1 MELRYKREVAVGAML
16 VMGTLAFIAL
26 MMWLRGKSFRA
37 SVIVPVSFEDVMG
50 LKPGDPVRTS
60 GVRVGSVKKIE
71 LVSPGNVRVYL
82 DVHDGPPPKADA
94 KVKILSQDLFGA
106 RFIDY
111 NPGTEDRALPADTVL
126 HGGRAQ
132 DMGEMA
138 EALGSRT
145 TRLLDSANAM
155 TQMVSRELR
164 VTLRNTQTLL
174 GTLNTGANTST
185 RELVGVLE
193 NLRGAIQRVDL
204 LVQQNGPAASRAVAG
219 MANTTARA
227 DTMMRSL
234 QRTSAT
240 LDSVLAK
247 INNGRGPA
255 AALLNDSTV
264 VQNLMQ
270 TNAALR
276 DLLTDFRANPG
287 RYIRLRL
294 F

>member
-26 MMWLRGKSFRA
+26 MMWLRGKSFRR
-37 SVIVPVSFEDVMG
+37 SVIVPVTFSDVMG

-60 GVRVGSVKKIE
+60 GVRVGAVKRIE
-71 LVSPGNVRVYL
+71 LVSPGNVTVYL
-82 DVHDGPPPKADA
+82 DVHDGPPPKEDA
-94 KVKILSQDLFGA
+94 KVRILSQDLFGA

-111 NPGTEDRALPADTVL
+111 NPGVAERALPADTLL

-138 EALGSRT
+138 EALGART

-155 TQMVSRELR
+155 TVMVSRELR
-164 VTLRNTQTLL
+164 VTLRNAQTLL
-174 GTLNTGANTST
+174 GTLNTGAGTST

-204 LVQQNGPAASRAVAG
+204 LVQQNGPGATRMIGNMAS
-219 MANTTARA
+219 TSARA
-227 DTMMRSL
+227 DTVMRNL
-234 QRTSAT
+234 QRTSAQV
-240 LDSVLAK
+240 DSVLAK
-247 INNGRGPA
+247 INSGRGPA
-255 AALLNDSTV
+255 AAMLNDSTV